1 MSSPV
6 VLGRVKS
13 GALSPTSSAAA
24 LRRPNSRPLRSE
36 RRSIWC
42 RIWRRSIGTSCS
54 PLTTAYASPLESQ
67 DYTVLSPA
75 LPWRVRLW
83 DPVRSSVVEDAN
95 GVRIRRETALKAYF
109 LYSPYG
115 PDHGV

>member
-1 MSSPV
+1 M
-6 VLGRVKS
+6 
-13 GALSPTSSAAA
+13 
-24 LRRPNSRPLRSE
+24 
-36 RRSIWC
+36 
-42 RIWRRSIGTSCS
+42 
-54 PLTTAYASPLESQ
+54 
-67 DYTVLSPA
+67 LSPA

-115 PDHGV
+115 PDHGFGHSGPAGASVQKPTVLNNSLSDNDLPERKCKRQKNARLLD